1 MAMNAVIIRKIR
13 RFNMKIKD
21 SIKRLESLSP
31 SVIAFAEDLEL
42 NESIDI
48 AIKALEELGK
58 KKDLLLSVT
67 LVVMR

>member
-1 MAMNAVIIRKIR
+1 
-13 RFNMKIKD
+13 MKIKD